1 MTDHNSHTPMMQQY
15 LKIKSQHPDQ
25 LLFYRMGD
33 FYELF
38 YDDAIKASQLLNINL
53 TARGHSAGEPIPM
66 AGVPHHAAQS
76 YLSRLIKLGESVVIC
91 EQISKPGETKG
102 PIERAVTRIITPST
116 ITDDALMDAE
126 KNNYLMVI
134 DGQKGNYQAAYCDLS
149 RGHFCTCIFNTLND
163 LMAEIT
169 RLNPSEVLINEQLTA
184 PSLQALNH
192 LQKRPSWEFDPKTAF
207 KILCQHFNTIDLK
220 GFGIESNNPTLGVA
234 GCLLQY
240 LQFTQR
246 QQLSPIKRIEFI
258 AKHHWIEIDSNTQS
272 HLNLLHHPTD
282 RRASLIYHLDQTK
295 TAMGARLI
303 RRWLTRPSQSQATAS
318 QRHLLIKHLMNTH
331 GLSELKALLQ
341 PIADLERINT
351 RIGLNNAQPRDI
363 TLLRDSLN
371 AAPALKSWIAQID
384 HAQWQNIADEIHEQE
399 ALADLLNRALN
410 ENPPALARDG
420 GIIQDGFDE
429 ELDHWRKFTENS
441 QSALLA
447 LEKEEREKLGSKKL
461 KIGYNRVHGYY
472 IEISRS
478 ENIDI
483 PTEYVRR
490 QTLKNAERFITPALK
505 QFEESALSS
514 QTKALQRERL
524 IFEEIL
530 AACKQVESSI
540 QSTAHAIATVD
551 GIYSLAVVAYNHDW
565 CEPQFCSNKH
575 IAIIDGRHPVVE
587 YKNPSLFVPNHCEL
601 TQEQS
606 MLLIT
611 GPNMGGK
618 STYMRQNALIVIL
631 AYMGSYVPAASCT
644 LGPIDRIFS
653 RIGASDDLASGQSTF
668 MVEMSE
674 TANILHHATE
684 HSLIL
689 MDEIGRGTS
698 TYDGLSLAKA
708 TAEYIAKKI
717 HAFCLFATHYFELT
731 SLESELPEIANVH
744 LDATEHQ
751 GQLIFLHQLKKGS
764 ANRSYG
770 IQVAQLAG
778 LPYEVTQNAKATL
791 QWLSQAS
798 GDQSIQPTSSNFN
811 HPILEEIENIRIDDL
826 SPKQA
831 WELIEKWTQQGKV
844 KT

>member
-1 MTDHNSHTPMMQQY
+1 MTDKTSHTPMMKQY
-15 LKIKSQHPDQ
+15 LTIKAQHPDQ

-53 TARGHSAGEPIPM
+53 TARGQSAGEPIPM

-91 EQISKPGETKG
+91 EQVAKPGESKG

-116 ITDDALMDAE
+116 ITDDALMEAVE
-126 KNNYLMVI
+126 NNYLMVI

-149 RGHFCTCIFNTLND
+149 RGSFSTCLFSTLND
-163 LMAEIT
+163 LMAEYT
-169 RLNPSEVLINEQLTA
+169 RLNPREVLINEQLTITTLK
-184 PSLQALNH
+184 SS
-192 LQKRPSWEFDPKTAF
+192 QKRPSWEFEPKTAF
-207 KILCQHFNTIDLK
+207 KLLCQHFKTKDLK

-246 QQLSPIKRIEFI
+246 QQLSPIKRITFI
-258 AKHHWIEIDSNTQS
+258 AKHHWIEIDASTQS
-272 HLNLLHHPTD
+272 HLNLLNHPTD
-282 RRASLIYHLDQTK
+282 RKASLIYHLDQTK

-318 QRHLLIKHLMNTH
+318 QRHLLIKHLIKMHALN
-331 GLSELKALLQ
+331 ELKMLLQ
-341 PIADLERINT
+341 PIADIERINT
-351 RIGLNNAQPRDI
+351 RIGLNSAQPRDI

-371 AAPALKSWIAQID
+371 AIPDLKAWLSKVNHTHWENLTHEID
-384 HAQWQNIADEIHEQE
+384 EQE
-399 ALADLLNRALN
+399 ALTKLLNRALN
-410 ENPPALARDG
+410 ENPPALSRDG
-420 GIIQDGFDE
+420 GMIREGFDE

-478 ENIDI
+478 ENVDI

-514 QTKALQRERL
+514 QAKALQREKL
-524 IFEEIL
+524 IFEDIL
-530 AACKQVESSI
+530 AACQKVHASI
-540 QSTAHAIATVD
+540 HSTAQAIATIDV
-551 GIYSLAVVAYNHDW
+551 IYSLASVAYNHDW
-565 CEPQFCSNKH
+565 CEPAFGSSKH
-575 IAIIDGRHPVVE
+575 ILIRDGRHPVVE
-587 YKNPSLFVPNHCEL
+587 YKNPSVFVPNHCEL
-601 TQEQS
+601 NQEQS

-631 AYMGSYVPAASCT
+631 AYMGSYVPAKACS

-717 HAFCLFATHYFELT
+717 GAFCLFATHYFELT
-731 SLESELPEIANVH
+731 SLESEQNAIINVH

-764 ANRSYG
+764 ASRSYG

-778 LPYEVTQNAKATL
+778 LPYEVTHHAKQTL
-791 QWLSQAS
+791 AQLSQAT
-798 GDQSIQPTSSNFN
+798 GDQKTADSYPLSTR
-811 HPILEEIENIRIDDL
+811 HPILDEIESIRVDDL

-831 WELIEKWTQQGKV
+831 WELIEKWTQQGKI